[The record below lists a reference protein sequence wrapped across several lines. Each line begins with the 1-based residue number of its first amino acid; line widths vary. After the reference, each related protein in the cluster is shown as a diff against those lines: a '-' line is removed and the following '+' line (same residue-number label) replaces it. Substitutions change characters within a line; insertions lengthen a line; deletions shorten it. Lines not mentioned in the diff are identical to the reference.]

1 MKRKIQIYDK
11 KLDDYKE
18 IEVKVIA
25 RYKYKRDGDSLSCIK
40 DKIYDCISIVK
51 NNSFKNGLEI
61 IDETNEPYIY
71 NANDFELV
79 ERYEDIE

>member
-1 MKRKIQIYDK
+1 MKRKIEIYDE

-25 RYKYKRDGDSLSCIK
+25 RYKYIGRELASIEKN
-40 DKIYDCISIVK
+40 KIYDCINYIN
-51 NNSFKNGLEI
+51 NNSIKNGLEI
-61 IDETNEPYIY
+61 IDEDNEPYIY

-79 ERYEDIE
+79 EQYEDTK